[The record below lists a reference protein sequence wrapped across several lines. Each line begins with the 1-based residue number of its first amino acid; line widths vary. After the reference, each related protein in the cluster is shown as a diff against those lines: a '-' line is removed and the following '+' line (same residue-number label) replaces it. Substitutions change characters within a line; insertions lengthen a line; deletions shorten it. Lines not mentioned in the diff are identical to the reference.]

1 MADYIA
7 ADPGIRRRWL
17 VVAIALAIA
26 WYLLLF
32 PVATALYGPPGV
44 APDGQAQA
52 ARLVYEEAVKIAL
65 LLVPVLVAGWVG
77 TKTLAGRTFPPPGTR
92 VPMRLS
98 ITRGG
103 PAVAT
108 GIALLAGALATV
120 VFRALSLRVSLEL
133 AALLRRAG

>member
-65 LLVPVLVAGWVG
+65 LLGPVLVAGWVG
-77 TKTLAGRTFPPPGTR
+77 ARTLGARTFPPPG
-92 VPMRLS
+92 MRLRTS
-98 ITRGG
+98 
-103 PAVAT
+103 
-108 GIALLAGALATV
+108 
-120 VFRALSLRVSLEL
+120 
-133 AALLRRAG
+133 